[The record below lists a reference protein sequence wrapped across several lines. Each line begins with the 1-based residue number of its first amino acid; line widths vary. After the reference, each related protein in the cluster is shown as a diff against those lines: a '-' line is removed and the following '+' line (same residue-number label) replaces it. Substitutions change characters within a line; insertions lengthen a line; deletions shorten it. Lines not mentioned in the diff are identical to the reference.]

1 MYRRVIIN
9 ECGEVMEYV
18 SNLTETEVNEILE
31 QYPEYRITC
40 ILIEM

>member
-1 MYRRVIIN
+1 MYQRAIVN
-9 ECGEVMEYV
+9 ECGEVIEYV
-18 SNLTETEVNEILE
+18 SNLTEAEVSEILE